1 MIDNTESMRAHHNDV
16 LKVVSLLTYILK
28 VSDPNG
34 LDVCF
39 TQSNLKVNSG
49 KSKKLSTAVSQV
61 PFQGISDMRT
71 RLSHILQEHKNKF
84 GTTTTPSAPWY
95 KKAGPPEAQ
104 KPLSF
109 YVLTDGKWQ
118 PNEVGP
124 IIIALVDSMRANQ
137 LPKEHVGVQ
146 FIRFGEDSRGIARL
160 NHLDRGLGL
169 KNIDM

>member
-1 MIDNTESMRAHHNDV
+1 MRAHCKDV
-16 LKVVSLLTYILK
+16 LKVVSLLTYMLK
-28 VSDPNG
+28 NSDPNG
-34 LDVCF
+34 LDVYF
-39 TQSNLKVNSG
+39 TQSTQKVHSV
-49 KSKKLSTAVSQV
+49 KSTKLSTAVSQV
-61 PFQGISDMRT
+61 AFQGISDMRA

-84 GTTTTPSAPWY
+84 GTTTTPSGPWY

-124 IIIALVDSMRANQ
+124 TIIALVDSMRANQ
-137 LPKEHVGVQ
+137 LRKEHVGIQ

-160 NHLDRGLGL
+160 NHLDHGLGL
-169 KNIDM
+169 KDIDM